1 MKASVSDLVT
11 EKHQHEALQLL
22 HQQQSRHQ
30 QEKIDLLE
38 RENGLLKHQL
48 LAQKE
53 AAELQIEQMQLQV
66 KQKEAVVLQLE
77 VRNLNALI
85 SRQFPPE

>member
-11 EKHQHEALQLL
+11 EKHQNEALQQL
-22 HQQQSRHQ
+22 HQQQSRQ
-30 QEKIDLLE
+30 QQDKIDRLE

-53 AAELQIEQMQLQV
+53 AAELQIEQIQLQL
-66 KQKEAVVLQLE
+66 KQKEAIVLQLE
-77 VRNLNALI
+77 VSSLNPVHLTI
-85 SRQFPPE
+85 NYS

>member
-11 EKHQHEALQLL
+11 EKHQNEVLQQL
-22 HQQQSRHQ
+22 HQQQSRQQ
-30 QEKIDLLE
+30 QEKLDRLE

-53 AAELQIEQMQLQV
+53 TADLQIEQMQSQV
-66 KQKEAVVLQLE
+66 KQKEAIVLQLE
-77 VRNLNALI
+77 VSNYVHLTTN
-85 SRQFPPE
+85 SSS